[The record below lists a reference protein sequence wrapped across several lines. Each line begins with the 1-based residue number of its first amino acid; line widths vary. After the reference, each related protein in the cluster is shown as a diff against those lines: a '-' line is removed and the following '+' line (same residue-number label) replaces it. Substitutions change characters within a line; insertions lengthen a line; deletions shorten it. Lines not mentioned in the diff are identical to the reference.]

1 MMTTINWN
9 QVLDSIS
16 ENAAEPEVEDR
27 FVKPLLNALGFSPD
41 EWVQQ
46 FKTGKGPADFAARKN
61 HDGDKF
67 SVSKINPN
75 LVIEVKGRVSGKAII
90 NLAEGTPMYKKAK
103 EQITGYLLAPK
114 CETSQ
119 WGIITNSTDI
129 QLFRRHGK
137 IVLPATNCMRI
148 TKDNISNII
157 IRIKKLLDN
166 QPKALTI
173 CIYNDKGGVGKT
185 TTTINLAAILRQQQK
200 KVLVVDFDPQQGDL
214 TDSLG
219 LQEGKVKLSDCLVDR
234 ALNVKDTIQAFNL
247 KNKAGQ
253 LVKVFDVIPSDSG
266 LSKFMSYEYE
276 AKIDKGSARLRDL
289 LDIFVCEYDYILID
303 APTNWTFFSKSS
315 VRAAD
320 AILMPT
326 EHNNFSS
333 LKNAAKV
340 IKEFLP
346 EVKKVRQ
353 DGGPIALPI
362 FFNKYKETEASRK
375 RLIVEI
381 QAILTVKR
389 GENAFLDPNLLPY
402 YWPKSTKAEID
413 KTIFS
418 VPEYE
423 VVSSAAFSRT
433 PAVFQHKK
441 AAEYYLKLAKEYFL
455 YEQF

>member
-16 ENAAEPEVEDR
+16 DNAEEPEVEDR
-27 FVKPLLNALGFSPD
+27 FVKPLLNALGFSSD

-61 HDGDKF
+61 DDGDKF

-90 NLAEGTPMYKKAK
+90 NLAEGTPMYKKTK

-114 CETSQ
+114 CHTSQ

-148 TKDNISNII
+148 TKDNISDII
-157 IRIKKLLDN
+157 TRINKLLNN

-219 LQEGKVKLSDCLVDR
+219 LQEGKVKLSDCLVDP
-234 ALNVKDTIQAFNL
+234 ALNIKDTIQAFNL
-247 KNKAGQ
+247 NNKAGQ
-253 LVKVFDVIPSDSG
+253 LVKMFDVIPSDSG
-266 LSKFMSYEYE
+266 LSKFMSHDYE

-289 LDIFVCEYDYILID
+289 LDIFVRHYDYILID

-315 VRAAD
+315 VRATD
-320 AILMPT
+320 VILMPT

-340 IKEFLP
+340 IKDFLP
-346 EVKKVRQ
+346 EVKKLRQ

-362 FFNKYKETEASRK
+362 FFNRHKETEASIK
-375 RLIVEI
+375 RANAEI
-381 QAILTVKR
+381 KAILTVKK
-389 GENAFLDPNLLPY
+389 GENDILDPNLLPY
-402 YWPKSTKAEID
+402 YWPKYTKVAND
-413 KTIFS
+413 KTIFT
-418 VPEYE
+418 VREYE
-423 VVSSAAFSRT
+423 VVSSAAFSRK
-433 PAVFQHKK
+433 PAALQHKK
-441 AAEYYLKLAKEYFL
+441 AAEYYLKLAQEYFL
-455 YEQF
+455 YE

>member
-27 FVKPLLNALGFSPD
+27 FVKPLLNALGFSLD

-67 SVSKINPN
+67 SVSKINPS
-75 LVIEVKGRVSGKAII
+75 LVVEVKGRVSGKAII
-90 NLAEGTPMYKKAK
+90 NLAEGTPMYKKTK

-114 CETSQ
+114 CHTSQ

-129 QLFRRHGK
+129 QLFRKHGK
-137 IVLPATNCMRI
+137 IVLPATDCMRI
-148 TKDNISNII
+148 TKTNILDIVTK
-157 IRIKKLLDN
+157 IKN
-166 QPKALTI
+166 SINNPPKALTVG
-173 CIYNDKGGVGKT
+173 IYNNKGGVGKT

-219 LQEGKVKLSDCLVDR
+219 LQEGKVKLSDCLVDG
-234 ALNVKDTIQAFNL
+234 ALNIKETIQPFNL
-247 KNKAGQ
+247 KNKAGL

-266 LSKFMSYEYE
+266 LSKFMGYEYE
-276 AKIDKGSARLRDL
+276 AKIEKGSAMLRDL
-289 LDIFVCEYDYILID
+289 LNIFVRDYDYILID

-320 AILMPT
+320 VILMPT

-375 RLIVEI
+375 RLIIEI
-381 QAILTVKR
+381 HAILTVKR
-389 GENAFLDPNLLPY
+389 GGNAFLDPNLLPY

-413 KTIFS
+413 KTIFTI
-418 VPEYE
+418 PEYE

-455 YEQF
+455 YE

>member
-16 ENAAEPEVEDR
+16 DNAEEPEVEDR
-27 FVKPLLNALGFSPD
+27 FVKLLLNALGFSPD

-90 NLAEGTPMYKKAK
+90 NLAEGTPMYKKAR
-103 EQITGYLLAPK
+103 EQITGYLLAHK
-114 CETSQ
+114 CQTSQ

-148 TKDNISNII
+148 TQNNII
-157 IRIKKLLDN
+157 DIITRIKKLLDN

-219 LQEGKVKLSDCLVDR
+219 LQEGKVKLSDCLIDP

-247 KNKAGQ
+247 NNKAGQ
-253 LVKVFDVIPSDSG
+253 LVKMFDVIPSDSG
-266 LSKFMSYEYE
+266 LSKFMGYDYE
-276 AKIDKGSARLRDL
+276 AQIDKGSARLRDL
-289 LDIFVCEYDYILID
+289 LDIFVRHYDYILID

-320 AILMPT
+320 VILMPT

-340 IKEFLP
+340 MKDFLP
-346 EVKKVRQ
+346 EVKKLRQ

-362 FFNKYKETEASRK
+362 FFNRHKETEASIK
-375 RLIVEI
+375 RANAEI
-381 QAILTVKR
+381 KAILTVKK
-389 GENAFLDPNLLPY
+389 GENDILDPNLLPY
-402 YWPKSTKAEID
+402 YWPKYTKVAND
-413 KTIFS
+413 KTIFT
-418 VPEYE
+418 VREYE
-423 VVSSAAFSRT
+423 VVSSAAFSRK
-433 PAVFQHKK
+433 PAALQHKK
-441 AAEYYLKLAKEYFL
+441 AAEYYLKLAQEYFL
-455 YEQF
+455 YE